1 MSSSVKE
8 LDNVSP
14 SAIGVFGVLL
24 VFVSRSSV
32 TERRRPSR
40 RENIHAH

>member
-1 MSSSVKE
+1 MSKE

-24 VFVSRSSV
+24 VFVSRSSIA
-32 TERRRPSR
+32 
-40 RENIHAH
+40 N